1 MVKMTDE
8 HTILKT
14 LRRLAGRGRRRFPP
28 DPNVAALLRAHDL
41 IVDSDGGALQLTET
55 GRAFLK
61 RGLADREVFAAQ
73 HRSLEDV
80 VVDDTTAG
88 RHMVTVNADESPLA
102 WLRRRKGPDGQPL
115 IDAAEFAAGER
126 LRSDYTRGQL
136 MPRIT
141 SNWMAE
147 VAQARR
153 GGSGGTTDLTE
164 AAIAARRRIEYALAA
179 VGPEFAGVLVDFC
192 CFLKG
197 IETIERERNWPQR
210 SAKLV
215 LRLALSALARHYG
228 LNATAHGRYR
238 AAGLTHWGADDYRP
252 IID

>member
-1 MVKMTDE
+1 VKTADD

-14 LRRLAGRGRRRFPP
+14 LRRLAGRGGRRISL
-28 DPNVAALLRAHDL
+28 DPNVAALLSAHNL
-41 IVDSDGGALQLTET
+41 IVDGDGGALQLTDA

-61 RGLADREVFAAQ
+61 RRLADREVFAAQ
-73 HRSLEDV
+73 HRSFEDV
-80 VVDDTTAG
+80 VIDDAAIG
-88 RHMVTVNADESPLA
+88 RHTVTVNADESPLA
-102 WLRRRKGPDGQPL
+102 WLRRRKGSDGRPL
-115 IDAAEFAAGER
+115 IDAAEFTAGER
-126 LRSDYTRGQL
+126 LRADYTRGQL
-136 MPRIT
+136 MPRVT
-141 SNWMAE
+141 ANWMAE

-153 GGSGGTTDLTE
+153 DGSGGMTELTE
-164 AAIAARRRIEYALAA
+164 AAIAARRRVERALAA
-179 VGPEFAGVLVDFC
+179 VGPAFAGVLVDFC

-197 IETIERERNWPQR
+197 AETIERERNWPQR

-228 LNATAHGRYR
+228 LNATARGRNR